1 MGCGL
6 QEKREKYILKKEER
20 SEKGVKVHWGKY
32 LKMRRKRISKN
43 VFEVQQVNEGIDLS
57 ICKLRSEITFQM
69 I

>member
-6 QEKREKYILKKEER
+6 QEKQEKYILRKEER
-20 SEKGVKVHWGKY
+20 GEKGVHWGKY

-43 VFEVQQVNEGIDLS
+43 VFEVQQVNESIDLS
-57 ICKLRSEITFQM
+57 ICKLRSVITFQM